1 MSKRIV
7 IPGGNG
13 FIGST
18 IARLAVEAG
27 HDAVAFGR
35 SGRPDLP
42 AGAAWAQSV
51 EWRAADVFTPDAWAD
66 ALEGADAVVH
76 CIATLRPSGDE
87 TFDRVNADT
96 ALRVAERA
104 VEADVDAFVF
114 LSVRDTPPLVASRFL
129 AAKRRAEREI
139 PRRFPALRWV
149 SLRPNL
155 VFGPGRPGSAS
166 LAALLRAARGLAGP
180 YSTLRGRPL
189 PVEVVAAAAV
199 HAAVEPSVEGVLNV
213 DQVDDLGRTSGLVDP
228 DAISEAPLAPVLA
241 GLGGAAAGAWLLRR
255 WLSNR

>member
-1 MSKRIV
+1 MPKRIV

-18 IARLAVEAG
+18 IARLAVGAG

-42 AGAAWAQSV
+42 DGAAWARSV
-51 EWRAADVFTPDAWAD
+51 EWRAADVFAPQAWGD

-76 CIATLRPSGDE
+76 CIGALRPPGDE
-87 TFDRVNADT
+87 TFDRVNADA

-104 VEADVDAFVF
+104 AEAGVGAFVF
-114 LSVRDTPPLVASRFL
+114 LSVRDTPPLVPGRFL

-139 PRRFPALRWV
+139 PRRYPALRWV

-155 VFGPGRPGSAS
+155 VFGPGRPGSAP

-199 HAAVEPSVEGVLNV
+199 HAAVEPSVSGVLNV
-213 DQVDDLGRTSGLVDP
+213 EQVDDLGRTSGLVAP
-228 DAISEAPLAPVLA
+228 DAVSEASLAPVLA
-241 GLGGAAAGAWLLRR
+241 GLGTAAAAAWLVRR
-255 WLSNR
+255 WLKR